1 MCSFLTCLF
10 EAGPG
15 ALEKIPIL
23 SQHYIGFF
31 FSAHKGSNIIG
42 QEYSKTMGQG
52 NVPAK
57 KFSKNNCFVE
67 PQSQPE
73 NGVIGTSFFN

>member
-1 MCSFLTCLF
+1 MKRIMCSFLTCLF

-42 QEYSKTMGQG
+42 
-52 NVPAK
+52 
-57 KFSKNNCFVE
+57 
-67 PQSQPE
+67 
-73 NGVIGTSFFN
+73 